1 MKKYTIEKYLD
12 DSLTKRWDIIN
23 YLIEKNNYVNYLEIG
38 VNDGLCIRKI
48 NAEHKDGV
56 DPYPG
61 SEVGGGFVPEINYP
75 IGSDEFFELIKDHD
89 IKYDLIFIDGLHHS
103 QQVDKD
109 IANSLNHLVPNGT
122 IVLHDCNP
130 PEYELQL
137 VPRVTGLWNGD
148 VWKSVTKLRYNRSD
162 LKVHVVDADWGVGIV
177 QFGEQA
183 PYDKKPL
190 NDVLNNWEYFDT
202 NRDEILNLISVD
214 TFYTIY

>member
-48 NAEHKDGV
+48 KAEHKDGV
-56 DPYPG
+56 DPFPG
-61 SEVGGGFVPEINYP
+61 SEVGGANVPEINYP
-75 IGSDEFFELIKDHD
+75 IFSDEFFKLLEGHD
-89 IKYDLIFIDGLHHS
+89 IKYDIIFIDGLHHAT
-103 QQVDKD
+103 QVDKD
-109 IANSLNHLVPNGT
+109 IINSLNHLVPNGT

-148 VWKSVTKLRYNRSD
+148 VWKSVAKLRCTRSD
-162 LKVHVVDADWGVGIV
+162 LKVNVIDADWGVGIV
-177 QFGEQA
+177 QFGEQKI
-183 PYDKKPL
+183 YDKKPL
-190 NDVLNNWEYFDT
+190 NEILGDWKYFDE
-202 NRDEILNLISVD
+202 NRDEISNIISVEE
-214 TFYTIY
+214 FYKLY